1 MKLGDTIITRNFIRY
16 WENLIS
22 KLYKKVFEEEIGR
35 DGFNLL
41 NNIVVIG
48 VGQVLFALFSF
59 SISIIIGNKLG
70 PSEFGII
77 TLIQS
82 YGIIITLP
90 MNFGLNYSMERKISE
105 VKTLNEKKT
114 ILTTIYI
121 INILFIVTIAILL
134 FSSEKYFRNKLE
146 ISRFVYHYSIIY
158 AISIQLL
165 NMLSSGLRG
174 LFLTRSYSL
183 SLIVNGFV
191 SFLVM
196 LIYLH
201 EGTLNVYNAIN
212 CIILGIIVSI
222 IVSLFILRKYFGKFV
237 MDKILLSNILTYA
250 RFVFY
255 SSFAFIIYT
264 NIDKILINSYL
275 SEYELGIYRAY
286 TTSYLM
292 IVFYGISL
300 IISAFFPFAS
310 QYQNKKILFSRII
323 KLSPILILIGTPSLF
338 GFGYILLS
346 LFGKNFHFD
355 LKLAIFFSLTGIIFL
370 IYSLLHWF
378 YNSVGVEG
386 IKMVVHSSI
395 IIMFTNILLNIIFIK
410 RYQIT
415 GAIFSLLISQF
426 IGLLYLYSKHKII
439 LEKTTM

>member
-201 EGTLNVYNAIN
+201 EGTLNVYNAI
-212 CIILGIIVSI
+212 II
-222 IVSLFILRKYFGKFV
+222 
-237 MDKILLSNILTYA
+237 NN
-250 RFVFY
+250 
-255 SSFAFIIYT
+255 FANY
-264 NIDKILINSYL
+264 
-275 SEYELGIYRAY
+275 
-286 TTSYLM
+286 
-292 IVFYGISL
+292 
-300 IISAFFPFAS
+300 
-310 QYQNKKILFSRII
+310 I
-323 KLSPILILIGTPSLF
+323 KRRYVPL
-338 GFGYILLS
+338 
-346 LFGKNFHFD
+346 
-355 LKLAIFFSLTGIIFL
+355 IFFS
-370 IYSLLHWF
+370 W
-378 YNSVGVEG
+378 
-386 IKMVVHSSI
+386 
-395 IIMFTNILLNIIFIK
+395 
-410 RYQIT
+410 
-415 GAIFSLLISQF
+415 
-426 IGLLYLYSKHKII
+426 
-439 LEKTTM
+439 